1 MEELYM
7 QYADKETW
15 YSYRGE
21 ISQEKLEGIL
31 CEVAERMRREE
42 ILPRVIGCAYSV
54 LVEGVQ
60 NIIRYCYVREEE
72 PMQGMI
78 VVKKQAIGF
87 QIILA
92 NYISKQQE
100 AKMIYQLEKLNFMTR
115 EELKEKY
122 NQNRRTNALRENSS
136 AGLGLMEIACRS
148 SGKLHYQMVKRSLDY
163 SIFLLEVVI

>member
-7 QYADKETW
+7 RYADKDAL

-21 ISQEKLEGIL
+21 ISQEILEEILSEVLEKMKKEGIL
-31 CEVAERMRREE
+31 PGIMSCV
-42 ILPRVIGCAYSV
+42 YSV

-60 NIIRYCYVREEE
+60 NMVRYCYVREGE

-78 VVKKQAIGF
+78 VIQKKEIGF
-87 QIILA
+87 CIVLG
-92 NYISKQQE
+92 NYIDKHQE

-115 EELKEKY
+115 EELKEKL
-122 NQNRRTNALRENSS
+122 NLNRKNNALRANCS
-136 AGLGLMEIACRS
+136 AGLGLMEIARRA
-148 SGKLHYQMVKRSLDY
+148 SGKLTYQMIKGSCDY